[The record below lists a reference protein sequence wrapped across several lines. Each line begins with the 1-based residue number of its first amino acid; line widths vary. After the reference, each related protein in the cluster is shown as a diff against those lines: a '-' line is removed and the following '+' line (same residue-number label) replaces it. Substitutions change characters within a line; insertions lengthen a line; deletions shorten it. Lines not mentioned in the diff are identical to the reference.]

1 MPTALDASAMI
12 AYLRGEPGA
21 EEVERA
27 LAVEPP
33 SCMAHSVNLC
43 EVFYDFLKRGE
54 EIAAHAVVD
63 DLRSVG
69 LVVRK
74 DMDEAFW
81 QQAGRYKAQ
90 FGVSLADAFLLSLA
104 DRFGAEILTSD
115 HRDFEPVGNSG
126 ACRVKFIR

>member
-1 MPTALDASAMI
+1 MPTVLDASAVI

-21 EEVERA
+21 EEVKNA

-33 SCMAHSVNLC
+33 NCMAHSVNLC

-54 EIAAHAVVD
+54 ENAAHAAVD

-90 FGVSLADAFLLSLA
+90 FRVSLADAFVLSLA

-115 HRDFEPVGNSG
+115 RRDFEPVANRG

>member
-1 MPTALDASAMI
+1 MPTVLDASAMI

-21 EEVERA
+21 DQVRRSLA
-27 LAVEPP
+27 LEPP
-33 SCMAHSVNLC
+33 NCLAHSVNLC
-43 EVFYDFLKRGE
+43 EVFYDFLKTGE
-54 EIAAHAVVD
+54 EKSAQTALD

-69 LVVRK
+69 LIVRE

-81 QQAGRYKAQ
+81 QQAGRYKAR
-90 FGVSLADAFLLSLA
+90 FRVSLADAFALSLA

-115 HRDFEPVGNSG
+115 QRDFGPVAESG